1 MLTGGAGDDLLEG
14 GAGNDVLDGGAG
26 DDVLFGGAGQRPLR
40 LLRRRRRGHGLRR
53 GRHAAGLAGPRGR
66 GPGSADDVAGFAVD
80 LGDAG
85 TLIDFGQ
92 GDSVLLNGVS
102 YDDIVAD
109 PSKFISLA

>member
-1 MLTGGAGDDLLEG
+1 M
-14 GAGNDVLDGGAG
+14 
-26 DDVLFGGAGQRPLR
+26 
-40 LLRRRRRGHGLRR
+40 
-53 GRHAAGLAGPRGR
+53 
-66 GPGSADDVAGFAVD
+66 AGFAID

-109 PSKFISLA
+109 PSRFISLV

>member
-1 MLTGGAGDDLLEG
+1 MALS
-14 GAGNDVLDGGAG
+14 
-26 DDVLFGGAGQRPLR
+26 
-40 LLRRRRRGHGLRR
+40 
-53 GRHAAGLAGPRGR
+53 
-66 GPGSADDVAGFAVD
+66 SADDVAGFAVD

-109 PSKFISLA
+109 PTKFISLA